1 MKIWMTDKGG
11 RYAAR
16 MLLGTVGIAA
26 AALAGVCLLAVGGIV
41 LGWPAME
48 AALLALIFAAAV
60 TVALA
65 VLLGRA
71 CVRDALIF
79 YQDEE
84 GALWVL
90 DARWM
95 AGGRS
100 SLIMAAETGRFL
112 KKVRQAGAAA
122 GPLIT
127 GAGGRVLSVE
137 NLKPLWRGH
146 SAVCRISL
154 PGGRVCR
161 RSFRIGGIPDEEELL
176 AVLSRLM
183 PEGAEPDPFDNRN
196 RIKGL
201 CFLLL
206 FVLCAAVCALSHP
219 AAGVLPQ
226 EIYFPFLGISLLPLC
241 AAVYFFIRHHRGE

>member
-1 MKIWMTDKGG
+1 MKIWMTEKGG

-16 MLLGTVGIAA
+16 MLLGTAGIAA
-26 AALAGVCLLAVGGIV
+26 AALAGVCLLAVGGIA

-48 AALLALIFAAAV
+48 AAFLAMAFAAAV
-60 TVALA
+60 TAALA
-65 VLLGRA
+65 VMLGRTCA
-71 CVRDALIF
+71 RDALIF
-79 YQDEE
+79 LQDEE
-84 GALWVL
+84 GALWAL
-90 DARWM
+90 DARWT
-95 AGGRS
+95 AGGGS
-100 SLIMAAETGRFL
+100 SLAMAVRTGRFL
-112 KKVRQAGAAA
+112 KQVRQAGEGAE
-122 GPLIT
+122 PLIT

-146 SAVCRISL
+146 YAVCRVSL

-161 RSFRIGGIPDEEELL
+161 KSFRIGGLPDEEELL
-176 AVLSRLM
+176 AALSRLM
-183 PEGAEPDPFDNRN
+183 PEGAGPDPFDGRN

-219 AAGVLPQ
+219 SAGVLPQ
-226 EIYFPFLGISLLPLC
+226 QIYFPFLGISVLPLW